1 MQVTTNHLPVC
12 SRFYVVLQLIG
23 HRSFVGTLLLD
34 YNHSNPCMLTFVYI
48 LHQAVSGRI
57 ETGGQNHPSGNDT
70 ISRVR
75 MIYIYM
81 YIYIYIHIYNI
92 FMTYL

>member
-34 YNHSNPCMLTFVYI
+34 YNHSNPCMLTFVYMYI

-57 ETGGQNHPSGNDT
+57 ETGVQNHPSGNDT

-75 MIYIYM
+75 MIYIY
-81 YIYIYIHIYNI
+81 NI